1 MLVILKYTHVLGH
14 MLKWVDVMSTPKTWA
29 TFWPKT
35 MNEVITMQTHWSRCG
50 QQKKQVTLWPM
61 KETGHFVANKRN
73 RTLCGQ
79 VISIKDCV
87 LGVENY
93 Y

>member
-1 MLVILKYTHVLGH
+1 MNLYFCYVIKTVLYCH
-14 MLKWVDVMSTPKTWA
+14 LEMYSCIRTYVKTVDVMSTPKTWA

-61 KETGHFVANKRN
+61 KETGHFVANERN
-73 RTLCGQ
+73 RSLCGQ
-79 VISIKDCV
+79 
-87 LGVENY
+87 
-93 Y
+93 